1 MNKNNNGELV
11 AFLLMGIIILAAVLI
26 YGGYNL

>member
-11 AFLLMGIIILAAVLI
+11 AFLLMGIIILAAILI

>member
-1 MNKNNNGELV
+1 MNKNNNGEIV
-11 AFLLMGIIILAAVLI
+11 AFLLMGTIILAAILI

>member
-1 MNKNNNGELV
+1 MNKNNNGEVV
-11 AFLLMGIIILAAVLI
+11 AFLLMGIIILAAILI